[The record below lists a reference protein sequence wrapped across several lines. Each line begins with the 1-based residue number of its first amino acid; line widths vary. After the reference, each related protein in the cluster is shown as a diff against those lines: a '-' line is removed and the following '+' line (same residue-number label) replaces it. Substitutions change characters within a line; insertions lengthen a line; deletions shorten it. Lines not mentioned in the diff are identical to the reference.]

1 MEINS
6 TAADTQILVVDDNEE
21 LRELAIQLVEGLGYA
36 ACSAGTGAEAIATL
50 MADPT
55 IDLLFT
61 DVLMP
66 GGMSGFELASE
77 IRGRRPDI
85 AILAMS
91 GFPGSFLPS
100 DRPNNGFEIIRKPF
114 TQAELSAALA
124 RAHVNSATQAGRVGG
139 RAQ

>member
-1 MEINS
+1 
-6 TAADTQILVVDDNEE
+6 
-21 LRELAIQLVEGLGYA
+21 LRDLAIQLVQGLGYA

-50 MADPT
+50 MEDPK

-77 IRGRRPDI
+77 IRVRRPDI
-85 AILAMS
+85 AILVMS

-124 RAHVNSATQAGRVGG
+124 RVHVTSAKETGRVSG
-139 RAQ
+139 